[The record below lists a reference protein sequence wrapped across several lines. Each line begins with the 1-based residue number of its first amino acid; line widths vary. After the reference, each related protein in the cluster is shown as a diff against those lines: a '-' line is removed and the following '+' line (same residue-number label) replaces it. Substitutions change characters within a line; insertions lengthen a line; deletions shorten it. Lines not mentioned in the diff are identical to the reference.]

1 MPEVDFPKSEGIYR
15 ELFARA
21 PDGML
26 LVDSAGVIQLSNPK
40 ASELFGYP
48 KAAFDGMSVDEL
60 VPEISRSRH
69 ATLRAGFLSEPRMR
83 PMGSDLSLSALCS
96 DGSLL
101 PVEIS
106 LSPITVGA
114 ETMVV
119 AVVRDVSERRSTET
133 LVSQLR
139 SALEDRVDMLQALND
154 ELTAYRVL
162 VNSAPDAIL
171 LVGSTGLITL
181 ANPEAHEILGYDTGD
196 LVGRPVDDLVP
207 DEIRAG
213 HAANRASFMSHPKK
227 RPMGSNLSLSAK
239 RKDGTLLPVEISL
252 SPVESESGN
261 ATLALVRDVTDRR
274 MSEELIRELTDSL
287 ANRVET
293 LELLNT
299 ELETF
304 SYSVSHDL
312 RAPLRAIDGFSLAVL
327 EDYSPLLD
335 DQGRDYLRRIRAAAQ
350 RMAQLI
356 DDLLG
361 LSHVSRFELHRESVS
376 VSALAARI
384 IRELQRSTPDRRVD
398 IAIESDITLDADP
411 ALLRILLEN
420 LIGNAWKFTSR
431 RDNARITVSSVTVGG
446 YPGLQITDNGA
457 GFDPAYAEKIF
468 GPFQRSHAE
477 SDFPGTGIGL
487 AIVQRIVAR
496 HNGRITAHGEL
507 GEGATFTLTL
517 SAGTNSSDPILRHS
531 TRSPEL
537 PAQGVTT

>member
-1 MPEVDFPKSEGIYR
+1 MIFGALCRKWTSQSRRHLPRIVR
-15 ELFARA
+15 ARS

-207 DEIRAG
+207 DEIRAIS

-293 LELLNT
+293 
-299 ELETF
+299 
-304 SYSVSHDL
+304 
-312 RAPLRAIDGFSLAVL
+312 
-327 EDYSPLLD
+327 
-335 DQGRDYLRRIRAAAQ
+335 
-350 RMAQLI
+350 
-356 DDLLG
+356 
-361 LSHVSRFELHRESVS
+361 
-376 VSALAARI
+376 
-384 IRELQRSTPDRRVD
+384 
-398 IAIESDITLDADP
+398 
-411 ALLRILLEN
+411 
-420 LIGNAWKFTSR
+420 
-431 RDNARITVSSVTVGG
+431 
-446 YPGLQITDNGA
+446 
-457 GFDPAYAEKIF
+457 
-468 GPFQRSHAE
+468 
-477 SDFPGTGIGL
+477 
-487 AIVQRIVAR
+487 
-496 HNGRITAHGEL
+496 
-507 GEGATFTLTL
+507 
-517 SAGTNSSDPILRHS
+517 
-531 TRSPEL
+531 
-537 PAQGVTT
+537 